1 MMNAQTG
8 NPDWDADTLLEGQY
22 ESNANQIGFP
32 VGVYAQ
38 VAKAD
43 SCAWNQL
50 KEISVELQL
59 VLDRLLMNLFLQDF
73 VNRLLKAASRIFGDS
88 QAGIPFVT
96 QLAYENT
103 NAGYHDTVHP
113 YKAQTNLAGYIHL
126 CAEIGPSYNQG
137 LAVATALHCAS
148 NAFTETRE

>member
-1 MMNAQTG
+1 
-8 NPDWDADTLLEGQY
+8 
-22 ESNANQIGFP
+22 
-32 VGVYAQ
+32 
-38 VAKAD
+38 
-43 SCAWNQL
+43 
-50 KEISVELQL
+50 
-59 VLDRLLMNLFLQDF
+59 MNLFLQDF

-126 CAEIGPSYNQG
+126 CAQIGSSYNES
-137 LAVATALHCAS
+137 LAPLCKEPLCKQCLHR
-148 NAFTETRE
+148 NEGIKYVLNVEV

>member
-1 MMNAQTG
+1 M
-8 NPDWDADTLLEGQY
+8 LLGEGQY
-22 ESNANQIGFP
+22 EGNANQIGFP

-38 VAKAD
+38 VAMAD

-59 VLDRLLMNLFLQDF
+59 VLDRLLMNFFLQDF

-96 QLAYENT
+96 QLAYENA
-103 NAGYHDTVHP
+103 NAV
-113 YKAQTNLAGYIHL
+113 
-126 CAEIGPSYNQG
+126 CC
-137 LAVATALHCAS
+137 TAI
-148 NAFTETRE
+148 